1 MSFTGNLQTVTFP
14 DLLQLFSAGKKTG
27 TVNIIRGNIR
37 KEIVFKEG
45 NIISATS
52 QDAEEDYLGQIL
64 LKTGRLTKTDLQRA
78 IYMHKTSGKRIGQVL
93 VEMKLL
99 SREELGLFLKQ
110 QVEEIIYNLFSW
122 KEGEFIFKEGQ
133 LPATREG
140 LVDLNT
146 MNIIMEGTR
155 RIDEWVEI
163 QKVLPNDHQILRVVS
178 SPQVKSD
185 EVTISLDEF
194 RVITL
199 IDGSRTLQEILEQ
212 SPLGDFATS
221 RAIYKLMLGKLV
233 EVSGAKEAEVADPR
247 EEDSLFWL
255 LLRVYAASFTTIQR
269 TLEKKL
275 GTENEKLQITLA
287 NLRKGIWAYFN
298 GVNHADFP
306 TNFEALKRAI
316 SKTPKETRTLKLI
329 SGLNQILEEQ
339 LAYVYNYLGIE
350 IRKQVASDIK
360 KEVALPLAERR
371 EIDKKYDVGNELYRI
386 LKEVKVTKEVL

>member
-122 KEGEFIFKEGQ
+122 KEGEFVFKEGQ
-133 LPATREG
+133 LPTTREG

-178 SPQVKSD
+178 SPQIKSD

-194 RVITL
+194 RVVTQ
-199 IDGSRTLQEILEQ
+199 IDGTRTLQEILEQ

-221 RAIYKLMLGKLV
+221 RAVYKLILAKLV

-287 NLRKGIWAYFN
+287 NFRKGIWAYFN

-350 IRKQVASDIK
+350 IRKQVAGDIK

>member
-155 RIDEWVEI
+155 RIEEWVEI
-163 QKVLPNDHQILRVVS
+163 QKVFPNDHQILRVVS
-178 SPQVKSD
+178 SPQVK
-185 EVTISLDEF
+185 
-194 RVITL
+194 
-199 IDGSRTLQEILEQ
+199 
-212 SPLGDFATS
+212 
-221 RAIYKLMLGKLV
+221 
-233 EVSGAKEAEVADPR
+233 
-247 EEDSLFWL
+247 
-255 LLRVYAASFTTIQR
+255 
-269 TLEKKL
+269 
-275 GTENEKLQITLA
+275 
-287 NLRKGIWAYFN
+287 
-298 GVNHADFP
+298 
-306 TNFEALKRAI
+306 
-316 SKTPKETRTLKLI
+316 
-329 SGLNQILEEQ
+329 
-339 LAYVYNYLGIE
+339 
-350 IRKQVASDIK
+350 
-360 KEVALPLAERR
+360 
-371 EIDKKYDVGNELYRI
+371 
-386 LKEVKVTKEVL
+386 

>member
-1 MSFTGNLQTVTFP
+1 MSFTGNLQTVAFP

-27 TVNIIRGNIR
+27 TVTIIRGNIR

-45 NIISATS
+45 NIISASS
-52 QDAEEDYLGQIL
+52 QDAEEDYLGQIV
-64 LKTGRLTKTDLQRA
+64 LKSGRITKTDLQRA
-78 IYMHKTSGKRIGQVL
+78 VYMHKTSGKKIGQVL
-93 VEMKLL
+93 VEMKLIN
-99 SREELGLFLKQ
+99 REELGLLLKQ

-133 LPATREG
+133 LPASREG
-140 LVDLNT
+140 LVELNT

-163 QKVLPNDHQILRVVS
+163 QKVMPSDHQILRVAGT
-178 SPQVKSD
+178 PQIKSD

-194 RVITL
+194 RVLTL
-199 IDGSRTLQEILEQ
+199 IDGTRTVQDILSQ

-221 RAIYKLMLGKLV
+221 RAVYKLLLGKLV
-233 EVSGAKEAEVADPR
+233 EVAGAKEAEVADPR

-255 LLRVYAASFTTIQR
+255 LLRVYASAFSTVQR

-275 GTENEKLQITLA
+275 GTENEKVQVTLA
-287 NLRKGIWAYFN
+287 NFRKGIWQYFN
-298 GVNHADFP
+298 GVSHADFP
-306 TNFEALKRAI
+306 TNFEALKRALT
-316 SKTPKETRTLKLI
+316 KTPKETRTLKLI

-350 IRKQVASDIK
+350 IRKQVAADIK

>member
-1 MSFTGNLQTVTFP
+1 MSFTGNLQTVAFP

-27 TVNIIRGNIR
+27 TVTIIRGNIR

-45 NIISATS
+45 NIISASS
-52 QDAEEDYLGQIL
+52 QDAEEDYLGQIV
-64 LKTGRLTKTDLQRA
+64 LKSGRITKTDLQRA
-78 IYMHKTSGKRIGQVL
+78 VYMHKTSGKKIGQVL

-99 SREELGLFLKQ
+99 NREELGLLLKQ

-133 LPATREG
+133 LPASREG
-140 LVDLNT
+140 LVELNT

-163 QKVLPNDHQILRVVS
+163 QKVLPSDHQILRVAGT
-178 SPQVKSD
+178 PQTKSD

-194 RVITL
+194 RILTL
-199 IDGSRTLQEILEQ
+199 IDGTRTVQDILSQ

-221 RAIYKLMLGKLV
+221 RAVYKLLLGKLV
-233 EVSGAKEAEVADPR
+233 EAAGAKEVEVADPR

-255 LLRVYAASFTTIQR
+255 LLRVYASAFSTVQR

-275 GTENEKLQITLA
+275 GTENEKVQVTLA
-287 NLRKGIWAYFN
+287 NFRKGIWQYFN
-298 GVNHADFP
+298 GVSHADFP
-306 TNFEALKRAI
+306 TNFEALKRALA
-316 SKTPKETRTLKLI
+316 KTPKETRTLKLI

-350 IRKQVASDIK
+350 VRKQVAADIK

>member
-1 MSFTGNLQTVTFP
+1 MSFTGNLQTVAFP

-27 TVNIIRGNIR
+27 TVTIIRGNIR

-45 NIISATS
+45 NIISASS
-52 QDAEEDYLGQIL
+52 QDAEEDYLGQIV
-64 LKTGRLTKTDLQRA
+64 LKSGRITKTDLQRA
-78 IYMHKTSGKRIGQVL
+78 VYMHKTSGKKIGQVL

-99 SREELGLFLKQ
+99 NREELGLLLKQ

-133 LPATREG
+133 LPASREG
-140 LVDLNT
+140 LVELNT

-163 QKVLPNDHQILRVVS
+163 QKVLPSDHQILRVAGT
-178 SPQVKSD
+178 PQIKSD

-194 RVITL
+194 RILTL
-199 IDGSRTLQEILEQ
+199 IDGTRTVQDILSQ

-221 RAIYKLMLGKLV
+221 RAVYKLLLGKLV
-233 EVSGAKEAEVADPR
+233 EVAGAKEAEVADPR

-255 LLRVYAASFTTIQR
+255 LLRVYAASFSTVQR

-275 GTENEKLQITLA
+275 GTENEKVQVTLA
-287 NLRKGIWAYFN
+287 NFRKGIWQYFN
-298 GVNHADFP
+298 GVSHADFP
-306 TNFEALKRAI
+306 TNFEALKRALA
-316 SKTPKETRTLKLI
+316 KTPKETRTLKLI

-350 IRKQVASDIK
+350 IRKQVAADIK

>member
-1 MSFTGNLQTVTFP
+1 MSFTGNLQTVAFP

-27 TVNIIRGNIR
+27 TVTIIRGNIR
-37 KEIVFKEG
+37 KEIVFKDG
-45 NIISATS
+45 NIISASS
-52 QDAEEDYLGQIL
+52 QEAEEDYLGQIV
-64 LKTGRLTKTDLQRA
+64 LKSGRITKTDLQRA
-78 IYMHKTSGKRIGQVL
+78 VYMHKTSGKKIGQVL

-99 SREELGLFLKQ
+99 SREELSLLLKQ

-133 LPATREG
+133 LPASREG

-163 QKVLPNDHQILRVVS
+163 QKVMPSDHQVLRVS
-178 SPQVKSD
+178 ATPQVKSD

-194 RVITL
+194 RVLTL
-199 IDGSRTLQEILEQ
+199 IDGSRTVQEILGQ

-221 RAIYKLMLGKLV
+221 RAVYKLLLGKLV
-233 EVSGAKEAEVADPR
+233 EISGTKEAEIADPK

-255 LLRVYAASFTTIQR
+255 LLRVYAASFSLIQR

-275 GTENEKLQITLA
+275 GTENDKVQSTLA
-287 NLRKGIWAYFN
+287 NFRKGIWQYFN
-298 GVNHADFP
+298 GVSHADFP
-306 TNFEALKRAI
+306 TNFEALKRALA
-316 SKTPKETRTLKLI
+316 KTPKETRTLKLI

-350 IRKQVASDIK
+350 IRKQVAADIK
-360 KEVALPLAERR
+360 KEIALPLAERR
-371 EIDKKYDVGNELYRI
+371 EVDKKYDVGNELYRI

>member
-1 MSFTGNLQTVTFP
+1 MSFTGNLQTVAFP

-27 TVNIIRGNIR
+27 TVTIIRGNIR
-37 KEIVFKEG
+37 KEIVFKDG
-45 NIISATS
+45 NIISASS
-52 QDAEEDYLGQIL
+52 QEAEEDYLGQL
-64 LKTGRLTKTDLQRA
+64 VLKSGRITKTDLQRA
-78 IYMHKTSGKRIGQVL
+78 VYMHKTSGKKIGQVL

-99 SREELGLFLKQ
+99 SREELSLLLKQ

-133 LPATREG
+133 LPASREG

-163 QKVLPNDHQILRVVS
+163 QKVLPSDHQILRVS
-178 SPQVKSD
+178 ATPQVKSD

-194 RVITL
+194 RVLTL
-199 IDGSRTLQEILEQ
+199 IDGSRTVQEILGQ

-221 RAIYKLMLGKLV
+221 RAVYKLLLGKLV
-233 EVSGAKEAEVADPR
+233 EISGTKEAEVADPK

-255 LLRVYAASFTTIQR
+255 LLRVYAASFSLIQR

-275 GTENEKLQITLA
+275 GTENDKVQSTLA
-287 NLRKGIWAYFN
+287 NFRRGIWQYFN
-298 GVNHADFP
+298 GVSHADFP
-306 TNFEALKRAI
+306 TNFEALKRAL
-316 SKTPKETRTLKLI
+316 SKTPKETRILKLI

-350 IRKQVASDIK
+350 IRKQVAADIK
-360 KEVALPLAERR
+360 KEIALPLAERR
-371 EIDKKYDVGNELYRI
+371 EVDKKYDVGNELYRI

>member
-1 MSFTGNLQTVTFP
+1 MSFTGNLQTVAFP

-27 TVNIIRGNIR
+27 TVTIIRGNIR
-37 KEIVFKEG
+37 KEIVFKDG
-45 NIISATS
+45 NIISASS
-52 QDAEEDYLGQIL
+52 QEAEEDYLGQL
-64 LKTGRLTKTDLQRA
+64 VLKSGRITKTDLQRA
-78 IYMHKTSGKRIGQVL
+78 VYMHKTSGKKIGQVL

-99 SREELGLFLKQ
+99 SREELSMLLKQ

-133 LPATREG
+133 LPASREG

-163 QKVLPNDHQILRVVS
+163 QKVLPSDHQILRVS
-178 SPQVKSD
+178 ATPQVKSD

-194 RVITL
+194 RVLTL
-199 IDGSRTLQEILEQ
+199 IDGSRTVQEILGQ

-221 RAIYKLMLGKLV
+221 RAVYKLLLGKLV
-233 EVSGAKEAEVADPR
+233 EISGTKEAEIADPK

-255 LLRVYAASFTTIQR
+255 LLRVYAASFSLIQR

-275 GTENEKLQITLA
+275 GTENDKVQSTLA
-287 NLRKGIWAYFN
+287 NFRKGIWQYFN
-298 GVNHADFP
+298 GVSHADFP
-306 TNFEALKRAI
+306 TNFEALKRALA
-316 SKTPKETRTLKLI
+316 KTPKETRTLKLI

-350 IRKQVASDIK
+350 IRKQVAADIK
-360 KEVALPLAERR
+360 KEIALPLAERR
-371 EIDKKYDVGNELYRI
+371 EVDKKYDVGNELYRI

>member
-1 MSFTGNLQTVTFP
+1 MSFTGNLQTVAFP

-27 TVNIIRGNIR
+27 TVTIIRGNIR

-45 NIISATS
+45 NIISASS
-52 QDAEEDYLGQIL
+52 QDAEEDYLGQIV
-64 LKTGRLTKTDLQRA
+64 LKSGRITKTDLQRA
-78 IYMHKTSGKRIGQVL
+78 VYMHKTSGKKIGQVL

-99 SREELGLFLKQ
+99 NREELGLLLKQ

-133 LPATREG
+133 LPASREG
-140 LVDLNT
+140 LVELNT

-163 QKVLPNDHQILRVVS
+163 QKVMPSDHQILRVAGT
-178 SPQVKSD
+178 PQIKSD

-194 RVITL
+194 RVLTL
-199 IDGSRTLQEILEQ
+199 IDGTRTVQDILSQ

-221 RAIYKLMLGKLV
+221 RAVYKLLLGKLV
-233 EVSGAKEAEVADPR
+233 EVAGAKEAEVADPR

-255 LLRVYAASFTTIQR
+255 LLRVYAAAFSTVQR

-275 GTENEKLQITLA
+275 GTENEKVQVTLA
-287 NLRKGIWAYFN
+287 NFRKGIWQYFN
-298 GVNHADFP
+298 GVSHADFP
-306 TNFEALKRAI
+306 TNFEALKRALA
-316 SKTPKETRTLKLI
+316 KTPKETRTLKLI

-350 IRKQVASDIK
+350 IRKQVAADIK
-360 KEVALPLAERR
+360 KEIALPLAERR
-371 EIDKKYDVGNELYRI
+371 EVDKKYDVGNELYRI

>member
-78 IYMHKTSGKRIGQVL
+78 VYMHKTSGKRIGQVL

-194 RVITL
+194 RVVTQ
-199 IDGSRTLQEILEQ
+199 IDGTRSLQEILEQ

-221 RAIYKLMLGKLV
+221 HAIYKLMLGKLV

-275 GTENEKLQITLA
+275 GTENEKLQVTLA
-287 NLRKGIWAYFN
+287 NFRKGIWAYFN

-306 TNFEALKRAI
+306 TNFEALKRAV

-350 IRKQVASDIK
+350 IRKQVAVDIK

>member
-45 NIISATS
+45 NIISARST
-52 QDAEEDYLGQIL
+52 DAEEDYLGQIL
-64 LKTGRLTKTDLQRA
+64 LKAGRLTKTDLQRA
-78 IYMHKTSGKRIGQVL
+78 VYMHKTSGKRIGQVL

-99 SREELGLFLKQ
+99 SREELGLLLKQ
-110 QVEEIIYNLFSW
+110 QVEEVIYNLFSW

-133 LPATREG
+133 LPTSREG
-140 LVDLNT
+140 LVELNT

-163 QKVLPNDHQILRVVS
+163 QKVLPNDHQILRVAS

-185 EVTISLDEF
+185 EVTISIDEF
-194 RVITL
+194 RILTL
-199 IDGSRTLQEILEQ
+199 IDGTRTVQQILEQ

-221 RAIYKLMLGKLV
+221 RAVYKLMLNKLV
-233 EVSGAKEAEVADPR
+233 EIGGAKEVEIADPR

-255 LLRVYAASFTTIQR
+255 LLRVYAASFAQIQR

-275 GTENEKLQITLA
+275 GTENEKLQLTLA
-287 NLRKGIWAYFN
+287 NFRKGIWQYFN
-298 GVNHADFP
+298 GVAHADFP
-306 TNFEALKRAI
+306 TNFEALKRALA
-316 SKTPKETRTLKLI
+316 KTPKETRILKLV
-329 SGLNQILEEQ
+329 SGLNQILEEE
-339 LAYVYNYLGIE
+339 LAFVYSYLGIE
-350 IRKQVASDIK
+350 IRKQVAADIK
-360 KEVALPLAERR
+360 KEVALPLAERK
-371 EIDKKYDVGNELYRI
+371 EIDKKYDVGNEIYRI

>member
-1 MSFTGNLQTVTFP
+1 MSFTGNLQTVAFP

-27 TVNIIRGNIR
+27 TVTIIRGNIR
-37 KEIVFKEG
+37 KEIVFKDG
-45 NIISATS
+45 NIISASS
-52 QDAEEDYLGQIL
+52 QEAEEDYLGQIV
-64 LKTGRLTKTDLQRA
+64 LKSGRITKTDLQRA
-78 IYMHKTSGKRIGQVL
+78 VYMHKTSGKKIGQVL

-99 SREELGLFLKQ
+99 SREELSMLLKQ

-133 LPATREG
+133 LPASREG

-163 QKVLPNDHQILRVVS
+163 QKVMPSDHQVLRVS
-178 SPQVKSD
+178 ATPQVKSD

-194 RVITL
+194 RVLTL
-199 IDGSRTLQEILEQ
+199 IDGTRTVQEILGQ

-221 RAIYKLMLGKLV
+221 RAVYKLLLGKLV
-233 EVSGAKEAEVADPR
+233 EISGTKEAEVADPK

-255 LLRVYAASFTTIQR
+255 LLRVYAASFSLIQR

-275 GTENEKLQITLA
+275 GTENDKVQSTLA
-287 NLRKGIWAYFN
+287 NFRKGIWQYFN
-298 GVNHADFP
+298 GVSHADFP
-306 TNFEALKRAI
+306 TNFEALKRALA
-316 SKTPKETRTLKLI
+316 KTPKETRTLKLI

-350 IRKQVASDIK
+350 IRKQVAADIK
-360 KEVALPLAERR
+360 KEIALPLAERR
-371 EIDKKYDVGNELYRI
+371 EVDKKYDVGNELYRI

>member
-37 KEIVFKEG
+37 KEIVFKDG
-45 NIISATS
+45 NIISAAS
-52 QDAEEDYLGQIL
+52 QDAEEDFLGQIL
-64 LKTGRLTKTDLQRA
+64 LKTGRITKTDLQRA

-99 SREELGLFLKQ
+99 SREELSLFLKQ

-133 LPATREG
+133 LPASREG
-140 LVDLNT
+140 MVDLNT

-163 QKVLPNDHQILRVVS
+163 QKVLPNDHQIIRVVS

-194 RVITL
+194 RIITL
-199 IDGSRTLQEILEQ
+199 IDGTRTLQEVLEQ

-233 EVSGAKEAEVADPR
+233 EISGAKEAEAQDPR

-287 NLRKGIWAYFN
+287 NFRKGIWAYFN

-316 SKTPKETRTLKLI
+316 GKTPKETRSLKLI

-350 IRKQVASDIK
+350 IRKQVAVDIK

>member
-14 DLLQLFSAGKKTG
+14 DLLQLFSAGKKSG

-133 LPATREG
+133 LPANREG

-163 QKVLPNDHQILRVVS
+163 QKVLPNDHQIIRVVS

-194 RVITL
+194 RVITF
-199 IDGSRTLQEILEQ
+199 IDGTRTLQEILEQ

-233 EVSGAKEAEVADPR
+233 EVCGAKEAEVADPR

-275 GTENEKLQITLA
+275 GTENEKLQVTLA
-287 NLRKGIWAYFN
+287 SFRKGIWAYFN

-306 TNFEALKRAI
+306 TNFEALKRAV
-316 SKTPKETRTLKLI
+316 SKAPKETRTLKLI

-350 IRKQVASDIK
+350 IRKQVAADIK
-360 KEVALPLAERR
+360 KDVALPLAERR
-371 EIDKKYDVGNELYRI
+371 EIDKKYDVGCELYRI

>member
-1 MSFTGNLQTVTFP
+1 MSFTGNLQTVAFP

-27 TVNIIRGNIR
+27 TVTIIRGNIR

-45 NIISATS
+45 NIISASS
-52 QDAEEDYLGQIL
+52 QDAEEDYLGQIV
-64 LKTGRLTKTDLQRA
+64 LKSGRITKTDLQRA
-78 IYMHKTSGKRIGQVL
+78 VYMHKTSGKKIGQVL

-99 SREELGLFLKQ
+99 NREELGLLLKQ

-133 LPATREG
+133 LPASREG
-140 LVDLNT
+140 LVELNT

-163 QKVLPNDHQILRVVS
+163 QKVMPSDHQILRVAGT
-178 SPQVKSD
+178 PQIKSD

-194 RVITL
+194 RVLTL
-199 IDGSRTLQEILEQ
+199 IDGTRTVQDILSQ

-221 RAIYKLMLGKLV
+221 RAVYKLLLGKLV
-233 EVSGAKEAEVADPR
+233 EVAGAKEAEVADPR

-255 LLRVYAASFTTIQR
+255 LLRVYAAAFSTVQR

-275 GTENEKLQITLA
+275 GTENEKVQVTLA
-287 NLRKGIWAYFN
+287 NFRKGIWQYFN
-298 GVNHADFP
+298 GVSHADFP
-306 TNFEALKRAI
+306 TNFEALKRALA
-316 SKTPKETRTLKLI
+316 KTPKETRTLKLI

-350 IRKQVASDIK
+350 IRKQVAADIK
-360 KEVALPLAERR
+360 KEIALPLAERR